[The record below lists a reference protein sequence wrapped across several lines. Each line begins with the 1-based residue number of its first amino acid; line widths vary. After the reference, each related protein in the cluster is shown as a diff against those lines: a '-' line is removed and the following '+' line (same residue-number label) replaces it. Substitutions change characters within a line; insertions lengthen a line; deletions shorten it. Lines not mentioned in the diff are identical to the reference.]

1 MSIYPQFALA
11 RIGKTLDA
19 FFAGVFWWRWKQW
32 RAQNALEKSLKQHGD
47 LSFETR
53 QATERV
59 REMDFAVRFW
69 RSAPPAVRRVAQMA
83 VKDGL
88 PIEDVRLLVLN
99 RDLLVQGQQVRLRRS
114 LLLRATSV
122 AAAGIVWFHWF
133 LMMVLTFTQPAPW
146 VLKVAA
152 ALCVT
157 AVYAFL
163 YRGWSLYLSRAC
175 QTVERCGSQMETIL
189 DREGYNEALVRHIG
203 KRTGGRAAS
212 SSDSA

>member
-69 RSAPPAVRRVAQMA
+69 RKAPPAVRRVAQMA

-133 LMMVLTFTQPAPW
+133 LMMVLTFTQPVPW
-146 VLKVAA
+146 FLKVAA
-152 ALCVT
+152 ALGVT

-163 YRGWSLYLSRAC
+163 YRGWSLYLGRAC
-175 QTVERCGSQMETIL
+175 RTVERCGSRMEMIL
-189 DREGYNEALVRHIG
+189 KRDIRADESIRHIN
-203 KRTGGRAAS
+203 GR
-212 SSDSA
+212 SAKPAGNPCE